1 MDPAYRTLTRI
12 CNKADQNSRNKLEN
26 VEKIDIFFES
36 DFKKR
41 EILEKSSRETDL
53 LLLDICRN
61 NKKAINELLCLRCKI
76 SDLIYRSVKQLV
88 RKGRKDNLKDV
99 INIVLE
105 DDGDKN
111 LKLSNNKLKKMPF
124 NYGTMERLE
133 KHFSSLNEYIHPFC
147 AEIMMTYEASRG
159 AELSTWIYMKIQ
171 SHKEIKKIK
180 LEDGE
185 IYLSPYALLG
195 NSTISTILKAW
206 KTHGNLKEFKS
217 IFAEDIIRNKKIDL
231 TYDKNELIEKLINSY
246 QLNYAKAKKKYR
258 KAFNRNRGWEPD
270 AEYLKNLNPPLK
282 SSNLLRSIAEAV
294 KKSKKREFELVKNK
308 FSNKD
313 SDKSEIDNS
322 IDQIPQPEKNESSD
336 FGEFLWFIFEK
347 EILKLTEANFE
358 KEYKSFIKHPDRK
371 EAWLLYTKREID
383 DLDLIS
389 EICGHTQ
396 SWLNKRFKFKSIVN
410 DATRNL
416 LLEIKE
422 IIDFKGIDI
431 EKKIE
436 EYNEINVNNKSYRK
450 LTKDLYGLIDREFS
464 SMKNS
469 PDYINTISKRINR
482 FYNPKKSPK
491 KQEQEIKALES
502 QGKETFE
509 KLDHPSF
516 FRDIMKDLIKK
527 KVDLK

>member
-1 MDPAYRTLTRI
+1 
-12 CNKADQNSRNKLEN
+12 
-26 VEKIDIFFES
+26 
-36 DFKKR
+36 
-41 EILEKSSRETDL
+41 
-53 LLLDICRN
+53 
-61 NKKAINELLCLRCKI
+61 
-76 SDLIYRSVKQLV
+76 
-88 RKGRKDNLKDV
+88 
-99 INIVLE
+99 
-105 DDGDKN
+105 
-111 LKLSNNKLKKMPF
+111 
-124 NYGTMERLE
+124 
-133 KHFSSLNEYIHPFC
+133 
-147 AEIMMTYEASRG
+147 EIMMTYEASRG

-383 DLDLIS
+383 DLD
-389 EICGHTQ
+389 
-396 SWLNKRFKFKSIVN
+396 
-410 DATRNL
+410 
-416 LLEIKE
+416 
-422 IIDFKGIDI
+422 
-431 EKKIE
+431 
-436 EYNEINVNNKSYRK
+436 
-450 LTKDLYGLIDREFS
+450 
-464 SMKNS
+464 
-469 PDYINTISKRINR
+469 
-482 FYNPKKSPK
+482 
-491 KQEQEIKALES
+491 
-502 QGKETFE
+502 
-509 KLDHPSF
+509 
-516 FRDIMKDLIKK
+516 
-527 KVDLK
+527 